1 MIFVESVPV
10 FISFF
15 KQVPKW
21 RIIYHNAFT
30 PTTINRI
37 KCIRSLEYI
46 RNTEY
51 TNNDYSYLFISNI
64 ALIGTKGSDYLSADR
79 NNSMEENNNTL
90 LVIVVAFPLAAVI
103 IFLITISGIMIQSG
117 IDGAGKSIKIS
128 ETEQITVPIET
139 PGVVDGS
146 NHGVTQANTM
156 PDSFEIP
163 SDRAPIA
170 SDYQGVSDVGASQ
183 EQGNN
188 SDGYKDTSSN
198 LNSTGDLYELLLGK
212 PYSKVREVL
221 GKSSSPFGGQGLAY
235 KEGTVTVD
243 VAEDKVYFI
252 ELHEGSN
259 YTLLGFKPGDSAKD
273 VEQTLTEK
281 YGAKGYVEDVDLYYM
296 SVDDNVMRVSFERS
310 DDGLIRRISFELD
323 ILGIFEAPKDMSG
336 MNMFEFNE
344 EIEDPMVDDIP
355 YP

>member
-1 MIFVESVPV
+1 MSSERDNQGKS
-10 FISFF
+10 
-15 KQVPKW
+15 
-21 RIIYHNAFT
+21 
-30 PTTINRI
+30 
-37 KCIRSLEYI
+37 
-46 RNTEY
+46 
-51 TNNDYSYLFISNI
+51 
-64 ALIGTKGSDYLSADR
+64 
-79 NNSMEENNNTL
+79 EETSNTL
-90 LVIVVAFPLAAVI
+90 LVVVVAFPLAAII
-103 IFLITISGIMIQSG
+103 IFLVTISGIFIQSSFRG
-117 IDGAGKSIKIS
+117 TGKSVKLS
-128 ETEQITVPIET
+128 ETEQIAVSTENS
-139 PGVVDGS
+139 GVIGS
-146 NHGVTQANTM
+146 SAYGDAQVNTI
-156 PDSFEIP
+156 PDSFDIP
-163 SDRAPIA
+163 SDRSSIVGNH
-170 SDYQGVSDVGASQ
+170 QGVADVGASQ

-259 YTLLGFKPGDSAKD
+259 YTLLGFKPGDSAKA